1 MNGNRSLSYKIT
13 KQETKAIE
21 LILQKISRRF
31 EFMRS
36 FICDVLLYLLSF
48 LDIGEQAL
56 ADQKNLINK
65 NINHLMLRKKTNLL
79 GIGWYL
85 TQIVH
90 FNGLLSKSTG
100 LIQTIRAAQLS
111 EKIDVAMLKK
121 QLRRTYPPEK
131 WPPFEDTP
139 DDLEFQ
145 ESFFSHDFQIII
157 PEFSDISQCT
167 RFLDEFKTK
176 EPSSFLRLLKGVKRF
191 SKLFTVSHTKK
202 LYYPV
207 YLLHVLEEWIS
218 RHFGLIEIEF
228 QINIIR
234 MIVGNLEDN
243 KVLNHILL
251 LQYFSPA
258 EKENNFL
265 QLFINSCTIDIGPTT
280 APKQSAVPAT

>member
-1 MNGNRSLSYKIT
+1 MNGNRSLTYKIT

-31 EFMRS
+31 QFMRS

-48 LDIGEQAL
+48 LDIDPQVL
-56 ADQKNLINK
+56 ADHKNLIIK
-65 NINHLMLRKKTNLL
+65 NINHLMLRRKTNLL
-79 GIGWYL
+79 GISWYL

-90 FNGLLSKSTG
+90 FNGLLSKSTA
-100 LIQTIRAAQLS
+100 LINAIKSARLS
-111 EKIDVAMLKK
+111 DKIDVPMLRK

-139 DDLEFQ
+139 DDIEFQ
-145 ESFFSHDFQIII
+145 ESFFSNDFQVII
-157 PEFSDISQCT
+157 PEYSDISQCT
-167 RFLDEFKTK
+167 RFLEEFKVK

-251 LQYFSPA
+251 LEYFSPA

-265 QLFINSCTIDIGPTT
+265 QLFINSCTIDIGP
-280 APKQSAVPAT
+280 AVSSKKSTEPTS